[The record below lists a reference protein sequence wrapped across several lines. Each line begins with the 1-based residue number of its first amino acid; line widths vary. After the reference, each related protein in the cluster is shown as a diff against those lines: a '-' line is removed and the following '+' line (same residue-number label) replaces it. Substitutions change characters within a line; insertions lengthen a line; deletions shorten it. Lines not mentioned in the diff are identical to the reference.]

1 LIKNEDVKN
10 LMNPEFEE
18 DEGYEEE
25 DENLGEEL
33 SEKVESTLGLVTSL
47 VDLITNLSRE
57 NKTIQR

>member
-1 LIKNEDVKN
+1 MIKNEDVKN

>member
-1 LIKNEDVKN
+1 MIKNEDVKK

-18 DEGYEEE
+18 DEGHEEE